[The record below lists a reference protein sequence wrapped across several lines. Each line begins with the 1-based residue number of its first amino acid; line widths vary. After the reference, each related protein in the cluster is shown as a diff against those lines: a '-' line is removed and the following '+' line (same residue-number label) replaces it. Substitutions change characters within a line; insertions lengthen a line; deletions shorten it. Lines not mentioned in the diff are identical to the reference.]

1 MQRGQESLDAV
12 KVRTL
17 PVQVAAHLTRRIVS
31 GGIEDGR
38 APSELDI
45 AREFGVSR
53 VVARETLKILASLDI
68 VDVAQ
73 GRRVVVRPPAE
84 WDYLSPLLIE
94 WLPTKIVGELL
105 QELHQM
111 RVLLE
116 PELAAM
122 AATGATADTLDRLK
136 AGIDRMAALEA
147 DPNAYLEVDHEFHM
161 EICRAADNRI
171 LDRIMYSARWLGTAS
186 RAAQGHPRPHRDL
199 RGHPRAR
206 PGPCPRGDAHAPRQQ
221 LRSHRG
227 EADQAGHQAP
237 LGHHRTARPVDLV
250 RTWGPPGSTS
260 LRRSSPHERPGSA
273 ALASLYRRLQ
283 RRPVGTRPH
292 ARTREEWSWKRK
304 RTYPGGLFSA

>member
-1 MQRGQESLDAV
+1 
-12 KVRTL
+12 
-17 PVQVAAHLTRRIVS
+17 VQVAAHLTRRIVS
-31 GGIEDGR
+31 GDIDDGR
-38 APSELDI
+38 APSELEI
-45 AREFGVSR
+45 SREFGVSR

-94 WLPTKIVGELL
+94 WMPAEIVGELL

-122 AATGATADTLDRLK
+122 AATSVTGETLERLRDGLDR
-136 AGIDRMAALEA
+136 MSALEG

-186 RAAQGHPRPHRDL
+186 RRITNEAPAA
-199 RGHPRAR
+199 
-206 PGPCPRGDAHAPRQQ
+206 
-221 LRSHRG
+221 
-227 EADQAGHQAP
+227 
-237 LGHHRTARPVDLV
+237 
-250 RTWGPPGSTS
+250 
-260 LRRSSPHERPGSA
+260 LRRATTDHTEIYEALVARDPAGARA
-273 ALASLYRRLQ
+273 AMRKHLANNSMLLAEKEKEKQTKRATRR
-283 RRPVGTRPH
+283 R
-292 ARTREEWSWKRK
+292 
-304 RTYPGGLFSA
+304 

>member
-17 PVQVAAHLTRRIVS
+17 PVQVAAHLTRRIVR
-31 GGIEDGR
+31 GDFEDGR

-45 AREFGVSR
+45 SREFGVSR

-73 GRRVVVRPPAE
+73 GRRVVVRPRAE

-94 WLPTKIVGELL
+94 WLPEEIVGELL
-105 QELHQM
+105 QELDQM

-122 AATGATADTLDRLK
+122 AAAGVTDETLNRLRDEL
-136 AGIDRMAALEA
+136 DRMAALEG
-147 DPNAYLEVDHEFHM
+147 DPDAYLEVDHEFHM

-186 RAAQGHPRPHRDL
+186 RRITNEAPAALRKATADHAEIYEALLARD
-199 RGHPRAR
+199 PARAR
-206 PGPCPRGDAHAPRQQ
+206 AAMRKHLSNNSALLAEKKQQ
-221 LRSHRG
+221 TKR
-227 EADQAGHQAP
+227 A
-237 LGHHRTARPVDLV
+237 AR
-250 RTWGPPGSTS
+250 
-260 LRRSSPHERPGSA
+260 RR
-273 ALASLYRRLQ
+273 
-283 RRPVGTRPH
+283 
-292 ARTREEWSWKRK
+292 
-304 RTYPGGLFSA
+304 

>member
-1 MQRGQESLDAV
+1 MQRGQESPDAV

-17 PVQVAAHLTRRIVS
+17 PVQVAALLTRRIVS
-31 GGIEDGR
+31 GGIDGGR

-45 AREFGVSR
+45 SREFGVSR

-94 WLPTKIVGELL
+94 WLPAETVGELL

-116 PELAAM
+116 PEIAAM
-122 AATGATADTLDRLK
+122 AAVGVTDATLDRLK
-136 AGIDRMAALEA
+136 AEIDRMAELEA

-186 RAAQGHPRPHRDL
+186 RRITNE
-199 RGHPRAR
+199 
-206 PGPCPRGDAHAPRQQ
+206 AP
-221 LRSHRG
+221 
-227 EADQAGHQAP
+227 
-237 LGHHRTARPVDLV
+237 
-250 RTWGPPGSTS
+250 
-260 LRRSSPHERPGSA
+260 A
-273 ALASLYRRLQ
+273 ALAKATADHTEIYEAIVARDPDRARAAMRKHLANNSALLAEKEKQTRRAT
-283 RRPVGTRPH
+283 RRR
-292 ARTREEWSWKRK
+292 
-304 RTYPGGLFSA
+304 